1 MIEWLIDSGH
11 GSTDPINCDPVT
23 PGKRSPVFPDGSA
36 FAGQQ
41 LIEGARN
48 RVVVNYLTL
57 LLQEHDIPFQLVCD
71 TWKDCS
77 LSSRV
82 EKANQIVK
90 ENKDPER
97 SFVYLSVHHNA
108 FKNDWNTA
116 NGVSTHVYPG
126 SKKGHEIGKIFQE
139 KIVESTGLR
148 NRGVKENAFFV
159 LRKTICPAVLTE
171 NGFMTNLSD
180 ASFCMTEEGS
190 KKIAIGHFAAIE
202 EIMNQKIFNKWN
214 V

>member
-57 LLQEHDIPFQLVCD
+57 LLQEHDISFQLVCD

-116 NGVSTHVYPG
+116 NGVSTHVFPG
-126 SKKGHEIGKIFQE
+126 SKKR
-139 KIVESTGLR
+139 S
-148 NRGVKENAFFV
+148 
-159 LRKTICPAVLTE
+159 
-171 NGFMTNLSD
+171 
-180 ASFCMTEEGS
+180 
-190 KKIAIGHFAAIE
+190 
-202 EIMNQKIFNKWN
+202 
-214 V
+214 